1 MVKRICYAILAVLL
15 LSMAVPVAAEGPV
28 NPQHSDPT
36 WEATYWNSV
45 DLSGAAVLQRAEANI
60 NYNWGD
66 GSPLAGTGSADN
78 FSARW
83 TRYIDVTPGTYSF
96 TITSD
101 DGMRLWVDGELILDA
116 WYEHPALT
124 LTAQKYL
131 GPGHHLIKVEYFEK
145 AGLAVAQLSWQLGSA
160 PPASG
165 NWHAE
170 YFNDITLGGSP
181 ILVRN
186 EAAVNFDW
194 GTGSPAPGT
203 VSEDRFSVRWT
214 QTLSLPA
221 GMYTFSMTAD
231 DGARLWVNGHL
242 LVDAWI
248 EQAATTYTGDLY
260 LPGGSVTIEMQY
272 FESYGMAVAKLSWQI
287 KGVTPDPGPAPSGT
301 VIVDDR
307 DAGFVKG
314 GAATG
319 WRFVPEGFNGTL
331 TWTYNNYNA
340 QPYYNWARWYPTLSA
355 GNYEVYVHIPDR
367 YSTTAKARY
376 WISHS
381 SGYTLK
387 IVNQSFT
394 SGNHWVSLG
403 TYYFK
408 GLGGEYVSLA
418 DVTYEPYRTR
428 LIAYDAVKWEP
439 R

>member
-1 MVKRICYAILAVLL
+1 MVKRICYAILAILL
-15 LSMAVPVAAEGPV
+15 LYVAIPVAAEGPV

-36 WEATYWNSV
+36 WEATYWNSS
-45 DLSGAAVLQRAEANI
+45 DLSGAVVLQRTEANI
-60 NYNWGD
+60 DYNWGD
-66 GSPLAGTGSADN
+66 GSPLVGTVNADN

-116 WYEHPALT
+116 WYEHAALT

-131 GPGHHLIKVEYFEK
+131 GPGHHLIKVEYYEK
-145 AGLAVAQLSWQLGSA
+145 AGLAVVQLSWQLGST
-160 PPASG
+160 PPTSG

-186 EAAVNFDW
+186 DAAINFDW
-194 GTGSPAPGT
+194 GAGSPAPGT

-214 QTLSLPA
+214 QTLDLAA
-221 GMYTFSMTAD
+221 GMYTFWVTAD
-231 DGARLWVNGHL
+231 DGARLWVNGHI

-248 EQAATTYTGDLY
+248 EQAATTYTGDIY

-272 FESYGMAVAKLSWQI
+272 FENYGLAVAKLSWQ
-287 KGVTPDPGPAPSGT
+287 KDGVTPDPDPTPSGT

-314 GAATG
+314 GAAAG
-319 WRFVPEGFNGTL
+319 WRYVSEGFNGTL
-331 TWTYNNYNA
+331 TWTYNNYNV

-355 GNYEVYVHIPDR
+355 GWYEIYVHIPDR
-367 YSTTAKARY
+367 YSTTAQARY
-376 WISHS
+376 WVSHS
-381 SGYTLK
+381 GGYTLK
-387 IVNQSFT
+387 IVNQST
-394 SGNHWVSLG
+394 TGNQWVSLG
-403 TYYFK
+403 TYYFD

-428 LIAYDAVKWEP
+428 LIAFDAVKWVSQ
-439 R
+439 